1 MPHPATAEA
10 MISGR
15 RDQSTYWETHYPG
28 ILERLKTSVVELHPV
43 ETECLVADVPTEES
57 HKVGENSGR

>member
-1 MPHPATAEA
+1 

-15 RDQSTYWETHYPG
+15 RDQSTNWETHYPG
-28 ILERLKTSVVELHPV
+28 ILERLETSAVELHPI